1 MLLKDKIIF
10 ITGAGR
16 GMGRGIAEALA
27 EAGAHVVVG
36 DLAIETVRETAA
48 LVEKQARQAL
58 ALQLNVTDPNSVNTA
73 ITASVDR
80 FGRIDGWVNNAGIV
94 KMDAALDVTMSDW
107 QRQMQ
112 VNVDG
117 LFLCCQLAGQQ
128 MRGQTGGGAI
138 VNIASN
144 AGKVGYKNMAAYNA
158 GKAAVIS
165 ITRSLALEWAEHNIN
180 VNAVCPGGVDTPM
193 LLGVAEFYAARF
205 GGDPH
210 EMVKTMKPNQMNR
223 RIQPIEV
230 GRVVAFLLSD
240 QAQIIRGQSI
250 NIDGGDTPY

>member
-1 MLLKDKIIF
+1 
-10 ITGAGR
+10 
-16 GMGRGIAEALA
+16 MGRGIAEALA

-36 DLAIETVRETAA
+36 DLAIESVRETAA

-58 ALQLNVTDPNSVNTA
+58 ALQLNVTNPDSVNTA

>member
-10 ITGAGR
+10 VTGAGR

-36 DLAIETVRETAA
+36 DLAIESVRETAA

-73 ITASVDR
+73 IAASVDR

-128 MRGQTGGGAI
+128 MRGQTGGGTI

-240 QAQIIRGQSI
+240 QAHIIRGQSI

>member
-10 ITGAGR
+10 VTGAGR

-36 DLAIETVRETAA
+36 DLAIESVRETAA

-73 ITASVDR
+73 IAASVDR